1 MFDLNVYRLVQTNTL
16 NNKTR
21 LINFNIMTDT
31 KSNNGLKVI
40 AGLLGVI
47 LLGTIIYTVSLYQ
60 DKKKTTDALTQQKD
74 LVVEDLNSLKS
85 EYDKAILESNAT
97 NEELV
102 NARDRIAQYIDSVKT
117 MKADISSLYRYRNQ
131 VNILTKEREELLSK
145 IDELTKS
152 NTMIAMQRDS
162 TFVEL
167 TKQTVFNDSL
177 VVQNTQLADV
187 VEKGSALNLSRFT
200 VDAVKERNS
209 GKLVSTSRANGTDKF
224 KICFTV
230 ADNVIAQAG
239 DREFFLE
246 VLDPQGNVLGESY
259 SKSNASGSSVT
270 YSKGTNFYYENKSLD
285 VCDFIN
291 KPAGDFQKGNYMVNV
306 YDDKLKLLGTSK
318 FTLK

>member
-1 MFDLNVYRLVQTNTL
+1 
-16 NNKTR
+16 
-21 LINFNIMTDT
+21 MTET

-40 AGLLGVI
+40 AGLLAVV

-60 DKKKTTDALTQQKD
+60 DKKKTAVALTQEKD

-102 NARDRIAQYIDSVKT
+102 SARDRIAKYIDSVKT
-117 MKADISSLYRYRNQ
+117 MKSDIASLSRYRRQ
-131 VNILTKEREELLSK
+131 VSVLKEEREQLLRQVDS
-145 IDELTKS
+145 LTKS
-152 NTMIAMQRDS
+152 NTFIAMQRDS

-167 TKQTVFNDSL
+167 EKQTVFNDSL
-177 VVQNTQLADV
+177 VVQNTQLADA
-187 VEKGSALNLSRFT
+187 VEKGSALNLSAFT
-200 VDAVKERNS
+200 VDAVRERNN
-209 GKLVSTSRANGTDKF
+209 GKLVSTSRAKSTDKF

-230 ADNVIAQAG
+230 ADNVIAEAG
-239 DREFFLE
+239 DRQFLVE
-246 VLDPQGNVLGESY
+246 VLDPQGNVLGGGMSKSSEDGASVSY
-259 SKSNASGSSVT
+259 SKET
-270 YSKGTNFYYENKSLD
+270 DFYYENNDLD

-291 KPAGDFQKGNYMVNV
+291 KPSGDFQKGNYMVNV

>member
-1 MFDLNVYRLVQTNTL
+1 
-16 NNKTR
+16 
-21 LINFNIMTDT
+21 MTET
-31 KSNNGLKVI
+31 KNNNGLKVL
-40 AGLLGVI
+40 AGLLGVL
-47 LLGTIIYTVSLYQ
+47 LLGVIIYTVSLYQ
-60 DKKKTTDALTQQKD
+60 DKKKTETALTDEKA

-102 NARDRIAQYIDSVKT
+102 AARDNIAKYLDSVKT
-117 MKADISSLYRYRNQ
+117 MKSDISSLSRYRRQ
-131 VNILTKEREELLSK
+131 VNVLKKERAQLLKQVDS
-145 IDELTKS
+145 LTQS

-162 TFVEL
+162 TYTEL
-167 TKQTVFNDSL
+167 EKQTVFNDSL

-187 VEKGSALNLSRFT
+187 VERGSALNLSKFN
-200 VDAVKERNS
+200 VDAVKERKS
-209 GKLVSTSRANGTDKF
+209 GKMKSTSRAKSTDKF

-230 ADNVIAQAG
+230 ADNLIAEAG

-259 SKSNASGSSVT
+259 SKTNDAGASVT

-285 VCDFIN
+285 VCDYIN

-306 YDDKLKLLGTSK
+306 YDDRLKLLGTSK

>member
-1 MFDLNVYRLVQTNTL
+1 
-16 NNKTR
+16 
-21 LINFNIMTDT
+21 MTET

-60 DKKKTTDALTQQKD
+60 DKKKTTEALTQQKN

-117 MKADISSLYRYRNQ
+117 MKADISALYRYRNQ
-131 VNILTKEREELLSK
+131 VNILTKEREELLSR

-152 NTMIAMQRDS
+152 NTLIAMQRDS

-167 TKQTVFNDSL
+167 TKQTMFNDSL

-230 ADNVIAQAG
+230 ADNAIAQAG

-246 VLDPQGNVLGESY
+246 VLDPQGNVLGESF
-259 SKSNASGSSVT
+259 SKSSASGSSVT

-291 KPAGDFQKGNYMVNV
+291 KPAGDFKKGNYMVNV